1 MHEDTKK
8 KKKEMLNKYK
18 KFKSVKNHSFFL
30 INEMMVETIVRRGKK
45 HQNGAKSFVFY
56 QNGSE

>member
-1 MHEDTKK
+1 
-8 KKKEMLNKYK
+8 MLNKYK